1 MEMNSL
7 GILSKCYQY
16 LRSFSNL
23 HHLNLSMNRIGSFGI
38 YCILKSIS
46 APLTHLVL
54 NDCGLILRTSG
65 TDWCTAV
72 AALPCI
78 KTLEHLEIENASLH
92 KFGKRIMTLLLKC
105 SETLLFLNL
114 KNNHLTDESVP
125 VILQLLAE
133 PFALETLCIGKNNF
147 SLNTERLFR
156 SKDKLGI
163 IEGYSNEMGLELK
176 SKSQLVSLP

>member
-1 MEMNSL
+1 
-7 GILSKCYQY
+7 
-16 LRSFSNL
+16 
-23 HHLNLSMNRIGSFGI
+23 
-38 YCILKSIS
+38 
-46 APLTHLVL
+46 
-54 NDCGLILRTSG
+54 
-65 TDWCTAV
+65 V